1 MRDAPCAVP
10 CRPPAHAVSHRP
22 TIGRHSYDDAE
33 RKDVTVTDDT
43 LNESFEASR
52 PRLHAIAARMLG
64 SSAEAD
70 DAVQEAWL
78 RASRAGT
85 DDVDNIDGWLTT
97 ITSRVCLDV
106 LKSRTRAAARALRT
120 DVAVTPTVPSPEDDA
135 VLADAIGPALL
146 VVLDALTPPERLA
159 FVLHDLFAVPFE
171 EVAAILQ
178 RSPAAARQL
187 ASRGRRRVQGAD
199 READPERERPIVDAF
214 LAASR
219 VGDFAALVALLDPDA
234 VYRADEAAAAFDGV
248 PVLVGAGAVAQA
260 FMGRATT
267 AVSALLDGVLG
278 VAVAPEGRLLVVL
291 EVAIEDGR
299 IVELDAVAAPARLA
313 ALGTVTNLFPARRSR
328 RL

>member
-1 MRDAPCAVP
+1 
-10 CRPPAHAVSHRP
+10 
-22 TIGRHSYDDAE
+22 
-33 RKDVTVTDDT
+33 VTVTEADLT
-43 LNESFEASR
+43 ERFEAMR

-64 SSAEAD
+64 SNAEAD

-78 RASRAGT
+78 RASRT
-85 DDVDNIDGWLTT
+85 DLEGVDNVEGWLTT
-97 ITSRVCLDV
+97 ITSRLCLDG
-106 LKSRTRAAARALRT
+106 LRSRTRAVARAE
-120 DVAVTPTVPSPEDDA
+120 VTVETELMVPSPEDDA

-187 ASRGRRRVQGAD
+187 ASRARRRVQGAD

-219 VGDFAALVALLDPDA
+219 AGDFAALVDLLDPDA
-234 VYRADEAAAAFDGV
+234 VYRADEAAAAADGV
-248 PVLVGAGAVAQA
+248 PVLVGASAVAQA
-260 FMGRATT
+260 FMGRATI

-278 VAVAPEGRLLVVL
+278 VAVAPEGRLVVAL
-291 EVAIEDGR
+291 EVAIEGGR
-299 IVELDAVAAPARLA
+299 IVEIDVIADPARLA
-313 ALGTVTNLFPARRSR
+313 ALAHVA
-328 RL
+328 

>member
-1 MRDAPCAVP
+1 
-10 CRPPAHAVSHRP
+10 VSHRSNVE
-22 TIGRHSYDDAE
+22 RHFLDGGQRE
-33 RKDVTVTDDT
+33 DVTVTDED
-43 LNESFEASR
+43 LSERFEAMR

-64 SSAEAD
+64 STAEAD

-78 RASRAGT
+78 RASRADLDG
-85 DDVDNIDGWLTT
+85 VDNVEGWLTT
-97 ITSRVCLDV
+97 ITSRLCLDV
-106 LKSRTRAAARALRT
+106 LRSRTRAVARAETTIETELM
-120 DVAVTPTVPSPEDDA
+120 VPSPEEDA

-187 ASRGRRRVQGAD
+187 ASRARRRVQGAD

-219 VGDFAALVALLDPDA
+219 AGDFAALVDLLDPDA
-234 VYRADEAAAAFDGV
+234 VYRADETAAAADGV
-248 PVLVGAGAVAQA
+248 PVLIGAGAVAQA

-278 VAVAPEGRLLVVL
+278 VAVAPGGRLLVVL

-299 IVELDAVAAPARLA
+299 IVELDAIADPARLA
-313 ALGTVTNLFPARRSR
+313 TLEYVV
-328 RL
+328 